1 MTPGTTRDPPNLLA
15 AFPESRWV
23 FRERGLRS
31 RGNEERP
38 PTNGGLFTPHA
49 LRPWLCDAI
58 AELGL
63 NLVSKSTGGLGRFAS
78 VGSLV
83 VISGFRGNLGLFA
96 GVSIEAVRSY
106 YRNQ

>member
-1 MTPGTTRDPPNLLA
+1 MQ
-15 AFPESRWV
+15 
-23 FRERGLRS
+23 
-31 RGNEERP
+31 
-38 PTNGGLFTPHA
+38 PTDQA
-49 LRPWLCDAI
+49 SCVAPWLCDAI

-96 GVSIEAVRSY
+96 GVSIEALPKLLSKSIGKGSDP
-106 YRNQ
+106 